1 MDLNKHVLNRSQQA
15 FFELLRAGLWG
26 EQMPVQEFKSLIE
39 KNSVDWEKVYQ
50 LAQEQSVQGIVLQG
64 IEAVHGS
71 WFMIHGSP
79 LVPKVLLLQWIGE
92 VQLIEQRNKEMNA
105 FVADLIEKLRKY
117 DIYAILVK
125 GQGIAQCYER
135 PLWRASGD
143 VDLLLSADNYNK
155 AKKMLLPLAQNVES
169 EFGTQKHLGMTING
183 MLIEL
188 HGTLHSRLSK
198 KVDREIDNVQD
209 ECFLHGAVRS
219 WWNEHTN
226 VFLPAVNQDVIFIF
240 THILHH
246 FFIEGVGLRQVC
258 DWCRILWVY
267 RSDIDVDLL
276 EKRLFKMGLMSEWK
290 SFASLAVVFL
300 GMPAEAMPLYA
311 VSEKWTI
318 KASKIMRYVLES
330 GNFGHNRGQNNSCI
344 FIVRKLSSLWI
355 HTKDCVKLFFI
366 FPVDSIK
373 VWWRLMVTG
382 TIETIK
388 GNG

>member
-1 MDLNKHVLNRSQQA
+1 MPIKHKVREYTIMNIFSNSQKA
-15 FFELLRAGLWG
+15 FFALLRAGLW
-26 EQMPVQEFKSLIE
+26 EQDVMLSSYGDIVFSDVYRLTEEQTVEGLVAAGLE
-39 KNSVDWEKVYQ
+39 HVVDVKVPQ
-50 LAQEQSVQGIVLQG
+50 NVVLQVIG
-64 IEAVHGS
+64 CT
-71 WFMIHGSP
+71 
-79 LVPKVLLLQWIGE
+79 LQLE
-92 VQLIEQRNKEMNA
+92 HRNKIMNS
-105 FVADLIEKLRKY
+105 FIADLIDNLRNK
-117 DIYAILVK
+117 DIYTLLVK

-135 PLWRASGD
+135 PLWRSPGD

-155 AKKMLLPLAQNVES
+155 AKIMLLPLAQNVES

-198 KVDREIDNVQD
+198 RVDREIDNVQN

-219 WWNEHTN
+219 WWNGHTQ

-258 DWCRILWVY
+258 DWCRLLWAKQ
-267 RSDIDVDLL
+267 SEIDVDLL
-276 EKRLFKMGLMSEWK
+276 EKRLFKMGIMSEWK
-290 SFASLAVVFL
+290 AFASLAVVFL

-318 KASKIMRYVLES
+318 KASMVMRYVLES
-330 GNFGHNRGQNNSCI
+330 GNFGYNRGQNNSSI
-344 FIVRKLSSLWI
+344 FIVRKLSSLWL
-355 HTKDCVKLFFI
+355 HTKDCAKLFFI

-382 TIETIK
+382 TIEAIK

>member
-1 MDLNKHVLNRSQQA
+1 MRLFSNNQKA
-15 FFELLRAGLWG
+15 FFALLRAGLWEQDVMLSSYGEIDFSDVYRLTG
-26 EQMPVQEFKSLIE
+26 EQTVEGLFAAGMEHV
-39 KNSVDWEKVYQ
+39 VDVKVPQ
-50 LAQEQSVQGIVLQG
+50 NIVLQVIG
-64 IEAVHGS
+64 CT
-71 WFMIHGSP
+71 
-79 LVPKVLLLQWIGE
+79 LQLE
-92 VQLIEQRNKEMNA
+92 HRNKIMNS
-105 FVADLIEKLRKY
+105 FIADLIDNMRNK
-117 DIYAILVK
+117 DIYTRLVK
-125 GQGIAQCYER
+125 GQGIAQCYR
-135 PLWRASGD
+135 PLWRSSGD

-155 AKKMLLPLAQNVES
+155 AKIMLLPLAQNVES

-198 KVDREIDNVQD
+198 RVDREIDNVQN
-209 ECFLHGAVRS
+209 ECFLYGAVRS
-219 WWNEHTN
+219 WWNGNTQI
-226 VFLPAVNQDVIFIF
+226 FLPAVNQDVIFIF

-246 FFIEGVGLRQVC
+246 FFIEGGGLRQIC
-258 DWCRILWVY
+258 DWCRLLWVY

-318 KASKIMRYVLES
+318 KASRIMRYVLES
-330 GNFGHNRGQNNSCI
+330 GNFGYNRGQNNSSI
-344 FIVRKLSSLWI
+344 FIVRKLSSLWL
-355 HTKDCVKLFFI
+355 HTKDCAKLFFI

-382 TIETIK
+382 TIEAIK